1 MNDVDAR
8 QGAEMAEGIQI
19 VLVQVGQHRCGLRAD
34 DVVEVL
40 HAVRIF
46 VLPGAPAAVEGALNL
61 RGTVVP
67 VFDLRQR
74 FGLDRRPLT
83 PQDRLV
89 VMESDGRTISL
100 RADHALDLV
109 TVSSEDLQQA
119 PTVGGGRD
127 DATGV
132 VRLPDGLI
140 VICDPATLISRDEA
154 IALDES
160 LAASDIGRT

>member
-1 MNDVDAR
+1 
-8 QGAEMAEGIQI
+8 MADEVHI
-19 VLVQVGQHRCGLRAD
+19 VLMQVGQHRCGLPAD
-34 DVVEVL
+34 DVAEVV
-40 HAVRIF
+40 HAIRI
-46 VLPGAPAAVEGALNL
+46 VALPGAPAAVEGVINL

-74 FGLDRRPLT
+74 FGLERRPLK

-89 VMESDGRTISL
+89 IMESAGRSIAL

-109 TVSSEDLQQA
+109 TVPSEDLEQA
-119 PTVGGGRD
+119 PTVDSGRG

-132 VRLPDGLI
+132 VRLPDGLV
-140 VICDPATLISRDEA
+140 VICDPATFISGDEA
-154 IALDES
+154 IVLDEL

>member
-1 MNDVDAR
+1 
-8 QGAEMAEGIQI
+8 MADGINI
-19 VLVQVGQHRCGLRAD
+19 VLVQAGPHRCGLLAD

-40 HAVRIF
+40 HAVRIAA
-46 VLPGAPAAVEGALNL
+46 LPGAPPAVEGAINL

-67 VFDLRQR
+67 VFDLRQQ
-74 FGLDRRPLT
+74 FGLERRPVT

-89 VMESDGRTISL
+89 IMRSGGHTIAL

-109 TVSSEDLQQA
+109 SVSSEDLQQA
-119 PTVGGGRD
+119 PNVVSGQG

-140 VICDPATLISRDEA
+140 VICDPDTFVSGEEA
-154 IALDES
+154 IVLDEL
-160 LAASDIGRT
+160 LAASDIGGS

>member
-1 MNDVDAR
+1 
-8 QGAEMAEGIQI
+8 MADGVHI
-19 VLVQVGQHRCGLRAD
+19 VLVQVGPHRCGLPAG

-40 HAVRIF
+40 HAVRITAI
-46 VLPGAPAAVEGALNL
+46 PGAPAAVEGAINV

-74 FGLDRRPLT
+74 FGLERRPVR

-89 VMESDGRTISL
+89 IMKSGGRRIAL

-109 TVSSEDLQQA
+109 IVSSEDLQQA
-119 PTVGGGRD
+119 PTVGSGRG

-140 VICDPATLISRDEA
+140 VICDPDTFISGEEA
-154 IALDES
+154 IVLDEL
-160 LAASDIGRT
+160 LAATDVGRT